1 MHDLDQIGIVLTN
14 FLISFFADAYVMHD
28 LIFIGAVFQALMPSL
43 MNVLGSD
50 ICYDSV
56 ITATL

>member
-43 MNVLGSD
+43 MNVCLES
-50 ICYDSV
+50 SE
-56 ITATL
+56 